1 MFDVICVGNNKRQT
15 INQSIMN
22 YFPLCVGGIGVLLT
36 GLILGKLPP
45 FVSPPSA
52 NQAPVKKPNI
62 VIVMADQ
69 WRAQDLGYMGNR
81 QVITP
86 NLDALASQAVNA
98 RLCVAEVPVC
108 SPSRASLLTGQHAL
122 THGVFYNDRPLRNQA
137 VTLAEVC
144 QQSGYQT
151 GFIGKWHINGS
162 LTKDYA
168 PGRLAPIPA
177 SRRQGFEYWRAL
189 ECTHDYNHSPYYNEM
204 NQRFVWPQYDAISQT
219 DTAVA
224 FMTQKRNAPFL
235 LVLAWGPPHDPYQTA
250 SNQYRQKYAGKAMT
264 LRPNVPAKDTA
275 EASRALRGY
284 YAHINA
290 LDDCIGRLQTALKES
305 GLDENTIFIF
315 TSDHGDMIYSHDQ
328 TNKQKPWDES
338 IRIPFLLKYPVGL
351 GSKGCTM
358 DVPMSLTDV
367 MPTVLSLSRQSI
379 PASVEGQNLAALF
392 RNPRP
397 AKADEAAL
405 ISCIVPFHQWN
416 YGRGGREF
424 RGIRTVRYTYVRDLN
439 GPWLLYDNAQDPYQL
454 VNVVNTSGLAQTQR
468 QLDDLLN
475 QKLRATNDEFL
486 AGNVY
491 MDKWHY
497 PWAVS
502 DSVANPYY
510 K

>member
-1 MFDVICVGNNKRQT
+1 MKYHILLAGGALLMGFFALKPVPPANLRFV
-15 INQSIMN
+15 NQ
-22 YFPLCVGGIGVLLT
+22 
-36 GLILGKLPP
+36 PP
-45 FVSPPSA
+45 AQKPSA
-52 NQAPVKKPNI
+52 TERSPARASAARPNI

-86 NLDALASQAVNA
+86 NLDKLASEAVDA
-98 RLCVAEVPVC
+98 RLFVAEVPVC

-122 THGVFYNDRPLRNQA
+122 THGVFYNDRPLRNEA

-151 GFIGKWHINGS
+151 GFIGKWHINGG
-162 LTKDYA
+162 LTKNYA

-177 SRRQGFEYWRAL
+177 DRRQGFEYWRGL
-189 ECTHDYNHSPYYNEM
+189 ECTHDYNNSPYYNEV
-204 NQRFVWPQYDAISQT
+204 NKRFVWQQYDAISQT
-219 DTAVA
+219 DTAIA
-224 FMTQKRNAPFL
+224 FMTRKRSEPFL

-250 SNQYRQKYAGKAMT
+250 PKEYRQKYAGKAIS
-264 LRPNVPAKDTA
+264 LRPNVPAKDTL

-290 LDDCIGRLQTALKES
+290 LDDCIGRLQAALKGS
-305 GLDENTIFIF
+305 GLDENTIFVF

-338 IRIPFLLKYPVGL
+338 IRIPFLLKYPAGL
-351 GSKGCTM
+351 GAKGRTM
-358 DVPMSLTDV
+358 DVPMTLTDV
-367 MPTVLSLSRQSI
+367 MPTVLSLSNQPI
-379 PASVEGQNLAALF
+379 PASVEGHTYAGLL

-397 AKADEAAL
+397 PKPDEAAL

-416 YGRGGREF
+416 YERGGREF
-424 RGIRTVRYTYVRDLN
+424 RGVRTARYTYVRDLN
-439 GPWLLYDNAQDPYQL
+439 GPWLLYDNVRDPYQRK
-454 VNVVNTSGLAQTQR
+454 NVVNDSEMAKTQR
-468 QLDDLLN
+468 QLDALLTR
-475 QKLRATNDEFL
+475 KLRETKDEFL

-491 MDKWHY
+491 MDRWHY

-502 DSVANPYY
+502 DSVGNPYY
-510 K
+510 R